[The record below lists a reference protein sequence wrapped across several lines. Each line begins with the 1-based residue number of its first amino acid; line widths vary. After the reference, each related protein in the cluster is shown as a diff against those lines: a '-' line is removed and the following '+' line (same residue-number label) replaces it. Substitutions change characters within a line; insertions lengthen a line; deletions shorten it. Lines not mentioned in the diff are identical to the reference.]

1 MKKIFQIREKENLY
15 TKYNNLLCF
24 IYYFLKN
31 NSYIFDIIFF
41 LIGFL
46 ILVLPSII
54 IFNSSQIRIL
64 TFTYLLPPYKFI
76 ILFLIFFM
84 IIYLL
89 LKLYLFYNNYSVI
102 HSSERFAIANTLN
115 FIIYLDLLH
124 QIINNI
130 QIKPEF
136 NLDDYFLMIKT
147 PLLVLSFYIIIKNC
161 LLSIKNSIEFVLI
174 YLTIVISYYR
184 DDTPKI
190 LIIEF
195 IIFFYILYNCNLI
208 YKALINQKYFP
219 LILHSFLIINC
230 IGTYYIIIN
239 SSSLFIEKELIINF
253 FIFLI
258 INSYFFGEYVF
269 KLFFKPIKEIYFL
282 YPHIEKP
289 YYKKIVNY
297 HGYQP
302 PTEYLVENNMDDSDL
317 SEERL
322 ALLSKE
328 NEKDANYINDV

>member
-15 TKYNNLLCF
+15 TKYSNFLCF
-24 IYYFLKN
+24 IYYFLN
-31 NSYIFDIIFF
+31 TNSYCLDLIYF

-46 ILVLPSII
+46 ILILPSLL
-54 IFNSSQIRIL
+54 IFNSIQFKIINYS
-64 TFTYLLPPYKFI
+64 YLLSPYKLV

-102 HSSERFAIANTLN
+102 HSSERFALGNTLN
-115 FIIYLDLLH
+115 FIIYLDLIH
-124 QIINNI
+124 QILNNI

-136 NLDDYFLMIKT
+136 TLDDYFTMIKN
-147 PLLVLSFYIIIKNC
+147 PLLVLSFYIIIKDC
-161 LLSIKNSIEFVLI
+161 LLSIKNSTEFILI
-174 YLTIVISYYR
+174 YLTIIVSYYR

-190 LIIEF
+190 LIIDF
-195 IIFFYILYNCNLI
+195 VLFFYICYNCSLI
-208 YKALINQKYFP
+208 YKTLINQKYFP

-230 IGTYYIIIN
+230 IGTYYIISN
-239 SSSLFIEKELIINF
+239 SSLFLEKELVINL
-253 FIFLI
+253 FIFLV
-258 INSYFFGEYVF
+258 INSYFFGEYIF